1 MPKRHVSP
9 GFDPRSGSL
18 EGGSLFAGL
27 SQAAQLELLDRL
39 VVRAR
44 AKMEERDA
52 LVLSSHWLSK
62 KLANSA
68 FSTAN
73 AVVMQPPFACPADE
87 HKTTSAKREFDG
99 GKWLCGFSLLR
110 LSRPHCVV
118 YSLGSNAVIGFEE
131 AVQQRTRLLLPASSR
146 KDLRCDVEICTP
158 LALPLAAPRPAASV
172 CHG

>member
-68 FSTAN
+68 FSTA
-73 AVVMQPPFACPADE
+73 
-87 HKTTSAKREFDG
+87 
-99 GKWLCGFSLLR
+99 
-110 LSRPHCVV
+110 
-118 YSLGSNAVIGFEE
+118 
-131 AVQQRTRLLLPASSR
+131 
-146 KDLRCDVEICTP
+146 
-158 LALPLAAPRPAASV
+158 
-172 CHG
+172 